1 MTEAFRICIQRAET
15 RQEWDA
21 MQDDYI
27 NRAVVSADRITQ
39 LEDALKEILSLG
51 DWGANPLARTIAME
65 ALGTT
70 DCSLGD
76 KNENP

>member
-1 MTEAFRICIQRAET
+1 
-15 RQEWDA
+15 